1 MPLTAERGAL
11 QPLGLSVRGRS
22 RRTRRLPCP
31 ALPWGWLQEVPAAHQ
46 THGKVANSE
55 RVLQKPF
62 EGHGPA
68 GNPPLTQAPA
78 ALHAGEAGIAAQAVV
93 AHAVLQVGAVQ
104 LCGAAQTSLTCGP
117 VPLLPT
123 GPSPSVFYRRCIQP
137 TQCGECP
144 HRGRIVLGTLGT
156 GPSGNDF
163 CVYVIGNPLLNVR

>member
-11 QPLGLSVRGRS
+11 QPLGLSARGRS

-31 ALPWGWLQEVPAAHQ
+31 ALPWGRLQEVPAAHQ
-46 THGKVANSE
+46 THRKVANSE

-104 LCGAAQTSLTCGP
+104 LCGASTDLTHLWACP
-117 VPLLPT
+117 PLAHGALT
-123 GPSPSVFYRRCIQP
+123 VC
-137 TQCGECP
+137 
-144 HRGRIVLGTLGT
+144 
-156 GPSGNDF
+156 
-163 CVYVIGNPLLNVR
+163 LLQEVRSADTVR